1 MIKNQSK
8 FNIIMIVSGLILL
21 TLFLFSCYFL
31 FNRTPVSAILNSNY
45 TSIGNIFDEGGTFV
59 DKNTYN
65 SLVQRLG
72 TRVGRVSVIDQGTP
86 IVFTMAGRDWQ
97 VVYRDPN
104 DSDTITAW
112 MTEPFTTSMFHFS
125 RIMNDYQT
133 SYIREETIDLFQA
146 HLQEYP
152 VLDSIIV
159 TPYEVSSQYQE
170 AQQEQ
175 YTYSGVSSEKGLLPF
190 SDDVED
196 IYWVP
201 SFYEL
206 FSFWGLDN
214 NDRGFSTTL
223 TNNCWTRSG
232 STQTISGITAL
243 WAICFDNTNSV
254 TSQEASVSRYGVRP
268 ACHISLSALAKNA
281 TTSISVETSDASQ
294 GSVSGGGEYDT
305 SYSGNTTISATAI
318 NGYIFDY
325 WQDSSGNRFY
335 ENPYTFPVT
344 QSETYTA
351 YFRLPQITITS
362 STSGSEI
369 ASTSTEKLDL
379 STRYTLTFNS
389 NRYIFAIQLNGG
401 AEQRLE
407 SINGALGVDSS
418 CLGITYL
425 TNPTGSQLHLEI
437 FNIQVDVTINLI
449 FVDIPQ
455 SYTPS
460 TGGVNLEG
468 VALQVSGGNGS
479 NLEAV
484 GEARITGYTTTE
496 NLTTIHVSAV
506 ATSGYYFVRWE
517 TNDDTDLSQ
526 YGSSA
531 DIPYNLVEGK
541 ILTAVFAPTPTDSQ
555 TNSTTNNVDDEIG

>member
-1 MIKNQSK
+1 MIKNKSK

-45 TSIGNIFDEGGTFV
+45 TSIGNIFDEGVTFV

-112 MTEPFTTSMFHFS
+112 MTEPFTTSMFHWS
-125 RIMNDYQT
+125 IIRC
-133 SYIREETIDLFQA
+133 SYEDSLIRDESNKLFNT
-146 HLQEYP
+146 HSLSYP
-152 VLDSIIV
+152 VLEDIIV
-159 TPYEVSSQYQE
+159 TPGNVS
-170 AQQEQ
+170 EQ
-175 YTYSGVSSEKGLLPF
+175 YRTAQNQQYSSAGIGVDSIDGQLTNCYQ
-190 SDDVED
+190 DY
-196 IYWVP
+196 YWIP
-201 SFYEL
+201 SFYEVYR
-206 FSFWGLDN
+206 FWGLDN
-214 NDRGFSTTL
+214 TDRNFIATL
-223 TNNCWTRSG
+223 SDNCWTRSG
-232 STQTISGITAL
+232 SPQTAGTAAF
-243 WAICFDNTNSV
+243 AIYFDNVNSFAADY
-254 TSQEASVSRYGVRP
+254 ASRDSYGVRP
-268 ACHISLSALAKNA
+268 ACHISLSALAENA

-335 ENPYTFPVT
+335 ENPYTFAVT
-344 QSETYTA
+344 GSETYTA

-362 STSGSEI
+362 NTSGSEI
-369 ASTSTEKLDL
+369 ASTSTERLNL

-389 NRYIFAIQLNGG
+389 NRYIYAIQLNGG

-425 TNPTGSQLHLEI
+425 TNTTGSQLHLEI
-437 FNIQVDVTINLI
+437 FNIQADVTINLI
-449 FVDIPQ
+449 FVDISQ

-460 TGGVNLEG
+460 SGGVNLEG

-531 DIPYNLVEGK
+531 DIPYDLVEGK

-555 TNSTTNNVDDEIG
+555 TNSNTNNVDDEIG

>member
-1 MIKNQSK
+1 MINKKIN
-8 FNIIMIVSGLILL
+8 FAVAVFVTVLL
-21 TLFLFSCYFL
+21 LFGLFSFL
-31 FNRTPVSAILNSNY
+31 NFSREPVSAILNSNY
-45 TSIGNIFDEGGTFV
+45 ASIGDIFFIIFTMI
-59 DKNTYN
+59 NQSTYETLIN
-65 SLVQRLG
+65 RLG
-72 TRVGRVSVIDQGTP
+72 SRVGQINTIDQGTP

-104 DSDTITAW
+104 DSDTITIW
-112 MTEPFTTSMFHFS
+112 MTEPYTTSAF
-125 RIMNDYQT
+125 NPDYFYPD
-133 SYIREETIDLFQA
+133 SMEYISSDLRELV
-146 HLQEYP
+146 QEYYNTQSTQYTA
-152 VLDSIIV
+152 LSKIV
-159 TPYEVSSQYQE
+159 VSPNEVSSQYKT
-170 AQQEQ
+170 AQDAQHTIGNTESCSGNIS
-175 YTYSGVSSEKGLLPF
+175 TY
-190 SDDVED
+190 ED
-196 IYWVP
+196 KFWVP
-201 SFYEL
+201 SFYET
-206 FSFWGLDN
+206 FAFWGLDN
-214 NDRGFSTTL
+214 TDRIASSVYWL
-223 TNNCWTRSG
+223 RSG
-232 STQTISGITAL
+232 SAIYGDLAQYSISV
-243 WAICFDNTNSV
+243 NTSG
-254 TSQEASVSRYGVRP
+254 SASSEGVDSRRGVRP
-268 ACHISLSALAKNA
+268 ACHISLNALSQNLKV
-281 TTSISVETSDASQ
+281 SVNVATSDVNQ
-294 GSVSGGGEYDT
+294 GTVSGGGEYDVD
-305 SYSGNTTISATAI
+305 YSGNTTITATAI

-335 ENPYTFPVT
+335 QNPYTFPVT

-401 AEQRLE
+401 AEQKLE

-425 TNPTGSQLHLEI
+425 TNTTGSQLHLEI
-437 FNIQVDVTINLI
+437 FNISADVTIALI
-449 FVDIPQ
+449 FVDISQ

-460 TGGVNLEG
+460 SGGVNLEG
-468 VALQVSGGNGS
+468 VALQVSGGSGS

-506 ATSGYYFVRWE
+506 ASSGYYFVRWE

-531 DIPYNLVEGK
+531 DIPYDLVEGK
-541 ILTAVFAPTPTDSQ
+541 ILTAVFAPTPTNSQ

>member
-1 MIKNQSK
+1 MINKKIN
-8 FNIIMIVSGLILL
+8 FAVAVFVTVLL
-21 TLFLFSCYFL
+21 LFGLFSFIS
-31 FNRTPVSAILNSNY
+31 FSRKPVSAILNSNY
-45 TSIGNIFDEGGTFV
+45 TSIGNIFENNGTMI
-59 DKNTYN
+59 NQSTYKTLIN
-65 SLVQRLG
+65 RLG
-72 TRVGRVSVIDQGTP
+72 NRVGQINTIDQGTP
-86 IVFTMAGRDWQ
+86 IVFTMAGYDWQ

-112 MTEPFTTSMFHFS
+112 MTEPFTTSMFHWS
-125 RIMNDYQT
+125 IIRC
-133 SYIREETIDLFQA
+133 SYEDSLIRDESNKLFNT
-146 HLQEYP
+146 HSLSYP
-152 VLDSIIV
+152 VLEDIIV
-159 TPYEVSSQYQE
+159 TPGNVS
-170 AQQEQ
+170 EQ
-175 YTYSGVSSEKGLLPF
+175 YRTAQNQQYSSAGIGVDSIDGQLTNCYQ
-190 SDDVED
+190 DY
-196 IYWVP
+196 YWIP
-201 SFYEL
+201 SFYEVY
-206 FSFWGLDN
+206 SFWGLDN

-254 TSQEASVSRYGVRP
+254 TSQEASVSSYGVRP
-268 ACHISLSALAKNA
+268 ACHISLSALAENA

-325 WQDSSGNRFY
+325 WQDSGGNKFY
-335 ENPYTFPVT
+335 QNPYTFPVT

-362 STSGSEI
+362 ANSGSEI

-407 SINGALGVDSS
+407 SINGALEVDSS

-425 TNPTGSQLHLEI
+425 TNTTGSQLHLEI

-449 FVDIPQ
+449 FVDISQ

-468 VALQVSGGNGS
+468 VALQVSGGSGS

-555 TNSTTNNVDDEIG
+555 TNSNTNNVDDEIG